1 MKSVLN
7 GLFRSNSLSV
17 SVSLSL
23 SLSLS
28 VRPTFCKVFEE
39 EFSLVR
45 NAWLDDFITRFQL
58 SFLVLLFFSLRFAL
72 RLRREKKAWRGE
84 CTRAEFV
91 PVAAAFSFPACASSV
106 LFFFYV
112 FAYMRFP
119 TATTGLR
126 DLFDVDYGE
135 QPVPRNEGGR
145 DFHSAA
151 HRSWENELS
160 SGTFTRTSRW
170 FVSARLPMIRSHPP
184 YLSAGSRFACLMSFA
199 CRVNSPNKR
208 LVGLIRR

>member
-17 SVSLSL
+17 SVCLSL

-119 TATTGLR
+119 TAATGLR

-151 HRSWENELS
+151 LPRKRVVLGHVHPDE
-160 SGTFTRTSRW
+160 
-170 FVSARLPMIRSHPP
+170 PMICF
-184 YLSAGSRFACLMSFA
+184 GSFA
-199 CRVNSPNKR
+199 DDSLASTLSFSGIAFCMLNVIR
-208 LVGLIRR
+208 LSR